1 MNSLSNSELQSFKDF
16 LTGKTG
22 ERVFICTAGHPSQPT
37 GFCPCDQALLS
48 VMWFYFKATLLA
60 ILLKLPFNSP
70 KNWLLR
76 KMGARIGQNV
86 FISVDVWIDPAF
98 PQLLT
103 IEDNVMIG
111 VGAKIAM
118 HEFSQDQF
126 RAGRV
131 TIRKR
136 AIIGGFSLIG
146 CGIEIGEGATVA
158 GGAAVQRDVPA
169 NKIAIGN
176 PARIL
181 QQKSAPPQTKISTE
195 HE

>member
-1 MNSLSNSELQSFKDF
+1 MKQLSPADQQCFEDF
-16 LTGKTG
+16 LSGKSG
-22 ERVFICTAGHPSQPT
+22 ERVFVQATGHPSQPT
-37 GFCPCDQALLS
+37 GCCPCDRSWAAVL
-48 VMWFYFKATLLA
+48 WFYAKAAILA
-60 ILLKLPFNSP
+60 VLLKLPFNGL
-70 KNWLLR
+70 KIAYLR
-76 KMGARIGQNV
+76 ALGANLGRHV

-111 VGAKIAM
+111 VGAKIAL
-118 HEFSQDQF
+118 HEFGQREF

-131 TIRKR
+131 VLRR
-136 AIIGGFSLIG
+136 GAIIGGFAIIG
-146 CGIEIGEGATVA
+146 HGVEIGEGATVA

-169 NKIAIGN
+169 RATVIGN

-181 QQKSAPPQTKISTE
+181 QHKNEVPSQTQSA